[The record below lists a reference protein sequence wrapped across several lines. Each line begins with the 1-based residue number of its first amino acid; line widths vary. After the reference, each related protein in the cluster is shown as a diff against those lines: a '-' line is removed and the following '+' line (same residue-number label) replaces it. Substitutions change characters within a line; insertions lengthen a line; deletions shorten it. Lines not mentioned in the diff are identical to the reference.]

1 MIRRYNRRQT
11 LMALLC
17 LLGGVLCCGLTWLF
31 FRYVPAHAAWQV
43 GFNWSPGTSNGVAM
57 FGLAA
62 VFVSGYQIW
71 REGGGL
77 RGYHESGFYHD
88 LGEDTAGAVI
98 VDHYMHRVSGLAH
111 VLSQLFLAGPLLL
124 LRAGTLIASRLPE
137 RGRWETRLM
146 DTLAVLRTANKWQA
160 ITDYPER
167 TEEIL
172 FLARMGLIDFSPA
185 KGVPRIKADRGPESF
200 TV

>member
-1 MIRRYNRRQT
+1 MIRRYNLHQT
-11 LMALLC
+11 MMAILC
-17 LLGGVLCCGLTWLF
+17 LSGGAICCVLTWLF
-31 FRYVPAHAAWQV
+31 FRHVPAFAAWKF
-43 GFNWSPGTSNGVAM
+43 GFKWPSAISNGVAAVS
-57 FGLAA
+57 LAV
-62 VFVSGYQIW
+62 VFFSGYRTW
-71 REGGGL
+71 RAGGGL
-77 RGYHESGFYHD
+77 QGYHESGFYHD
-88 LGEDTAGAVI
+88 LGEDTAGALV
-98 VDHYMHRVSGLAH
+98 VDHYVHRITGPAH

-124 LRAGTLIASRLPE
+124 LRVGTLVASRLPDKE
-137 RGRWETRLM
+137 RLESKLA
-146 DTLAVLRTANKWQA
+146 DTLVVLRRANKWQG

>member
-17 LLGGVLCCGLTWLF
+17 LLGGLMCCGLTWLF
-31 FRYVPAHAAWQV
+31 FRYVPAHAAWQF
-43 GFNWSPGTSNGVAM
+43 GFKWPSAISNSV
-57 FGLAA
+57 AA
-62 VFVSGYQIW
+62 VSLAVVFFSGYRTW
-71 REGGGL
+71 RAGGGL
-77 RGYHESGFYHD
+77 QGYHESGFYHD
-88 LGEDTAGAVI
+88 LGEDTAGAVM
-98 VDHYMHRVSGLAH
+98 VDHYVHRITGPAH

-124 LRAGTLIASRLPE
+124 LRVGTLVASRLPDDS
-137 RGRWETRLM
+137 RLESKLA
-146 DTLAVLRTANKWQA
+146 DTLVVLRTANKWQA

-167 TEEIL
+167 TDEIL

-185 KGVPRIKADRGPESF
+185 KGVPRIKADRSPESF